1 MISEE
6 SAVRKL
12 RMFYTTYR
20 RLPSYQEMCQV
31 FGFASKKAG
40 FLLAKRLIAAGILE
54 KDSKGKLI
62 PKNLISAIP
71 VLGNIKAGYPS
82 DAQQQFLDTIS
93 IQQYLVEHPEQ
104 SYVLRVSGE
113 SMIDA
118 GIFPDDLV
126 IIEKER
132 EPKNGD
138 VVVAAI
144 DGEWTLKYFYRRD
157 GRVSLVA
164 ANSKYPPFYPQES
177 LTIWGIV
184 VSVIR
189 KYH

>member
-12 RMFYTTYR
+12 RMFYTTYS
-20 RLPSYQEMCQV
+20 RLPSYQEMCDL

-40 FLLAKRLIAAGILE
+40 FLLAKKLIAAGILE
-54 KDSKGKLI
+54 KDSKGKLL
-62 PKNLISAIP
+62 PKNLVPALP
-71 VLGNIKAGYPS
+71 LLGSIKAGYPS
-82 DAQQQFLDTIS
+82 DAQQQILDTVS
-93 IQQYLVEHPEQ
+93 IENYLVSRPEQ

-113 SMIDA
+113 SMVDA

-126 IIEKER
+126 IIEKGR

-144 DGEWTLKYFYRRD
+144 DGEWTLKYFYHRD
-157 GRVSLVA
+157 GRVCLVA
-164 ANSKYPPFYPQES
+164 ANSKYPLFY
-177 LTIWGIV
+177 
-184 VSVIR
+184 
-189 KYH
+189 